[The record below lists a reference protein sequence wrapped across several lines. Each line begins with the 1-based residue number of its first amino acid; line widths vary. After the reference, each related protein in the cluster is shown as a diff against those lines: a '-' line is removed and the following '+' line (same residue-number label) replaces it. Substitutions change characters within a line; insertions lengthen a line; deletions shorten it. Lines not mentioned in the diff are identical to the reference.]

1 MAVYTI
7 VRVYEVPADNR
18 IQATDRL
25 LEAMALGVEEDY
37 HVKDVVREPDA
48 KNHVRVSLKPP
59 KSWRA
64 LLVEQLLGGSVKR

>member
-25 LEAMALGVEEDY
+25 AEAMALGVEEDY

-48 KNHVRVSLKPP
+48 NKHVRVSLKPP
-59 KSWRA
+59 KSWRG
-64 LLVEQLLGGSVKR
+64 LLVEQLFGGSVKR